1 MYGFQACLFAL
12 FFVVD
17 DLLLVM
23 LYPRCFHA
31 KEQARTS
38 FSRRGNDKA

>member
-17 DLLLVM
+17 DLLLLM
-23 LYPRCFHA
+23 FYPLCFDA
-31 KEQARTS
+31 KGQA
-38 FSRRGNDKA
+38 